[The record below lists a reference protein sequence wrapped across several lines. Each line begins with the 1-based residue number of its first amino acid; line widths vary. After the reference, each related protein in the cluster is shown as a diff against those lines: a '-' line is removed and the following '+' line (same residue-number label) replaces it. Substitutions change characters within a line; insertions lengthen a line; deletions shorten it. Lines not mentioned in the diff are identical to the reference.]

1 MCQVPFTEHRWHS
14 RGSAFVNL
22 DEERTYSARDCPGV
36 HPPSNNAFPTIRT
49 LLSIPFSLLHT
60 VPRLSA
66 IVPRGRYQHELIA
79 MGEEILFLWSW
90 DPSPVELELL
100 TIRAA
105 RNNSRTSRTPQPIP
119 IRDRQNVTFD
129 AMRPHVTFGPA
140 TGVHRADHSARS
152 VPDGTTFELASGQV
166 AISVI
171 PHLSWLQLSD
181 EDGEQLDMNYKE
193 TDLTHETI
201 ATSLEG
207 FSETISVS
215 SNESREWQDPE
226 EKTRD
231 QCWSPSDI
239 VGWSN
244 MIIDE
249 NEKTLSKVS
258 PLIPTSFE
266 KGIIGG
272 MSTNDFL
279 MIKGLIDP
287 GLYVRYMHLELF
299 SQQ

>member
-1 MCQVPFTEHRWHS
+1 M
-14 RGSAFVNL
+14 
-22 DEERTYSARDCPGV
+22 
-36 HPPSNNAFPTIRT
+36 
-49 LLSIPFSLLHT
+49 
-60 VPRLSA
+60 
-66 IVPRGRYQHELIA
+66 
-79 MGEEILFLWSW
+79 
-90 DPSPVELELL
+90 
-100 TIRAA
+100 
-105 RNNSRTSRTPQPIP
+105 
-119 IRDRQNVTFD
+119 
-129 AMRPHVTFGPA
+129 
-140 TGVHRADHSARS
+140 S

-171 PHLSWLQLSD
+171 PHLSWGSGAGLQLSD
-181 EDGEQLDMNYKE
+181 GDGEQLDMNYKE
-193 TDLTHETI
+193 TDLTRESI
-201 ATSLEG
+201 ATFHEG

-215 SNESREWQDPE
+215 SNESREWQDPD

-239 VGWSN
+239 VDWSN

-249 NEKTLSKVS
+249 NEKTLSKVP

-287 GLYVRYMHLELF
+287 SLYVQYMHLELF